1 MEKCDSIVSPSQ
13 IIITLDGNNDVDD
26 DDVSGMMYS
35 FKLDINDN
43 LTNSYAT
50 VAATTTDASCS
61 PNSSHLFYQHPLIA
75 QQKEHIKLIEC
86 CVIL

>member
-1 MEKCDSIVSPSQ
+1 MTIDRRKENKCDSIVSPSQ
-13 IIITLDGNNDVDD
+13 IIIELDGGGDEDD
-26 DDVSGMMYS
+26 GLLYS

-50 VAATTTDASCS
+50 VAATDASS
-61 PNSSHLFYQHPLIA
+61 PNSSHLIYQHPLIT
-75 QQKEHIKLIEC
+75 QKEHIKLIEC